1 MALAGAGTAI
11 GSNVNGFM
19 PIHHFADMQPEPDAT
34 LLGQGFIPPDFNT
47 GRLRMLL
54 ARLAKQ
60 TENMERAANWGEQA
74 LVTAG
79 ASAEQAA
86 RHADRAY
93 RLPMGE
99 PGTEAM
105 GEFEGFFP
113 PRWWATWGR
122 TAMGSCEHLLPAV
135 CALALVHAET
145 QRSRR
150 PSRMVRIDVRGGFL

>member
-1 MALAGAGTAI
+1 MAASAAGNFAG
-11 GSNVNGFM
+11 SSFNGFS
-19 PIHHFADMQPEPDAT
+19 PVHHFVDMQPEPDST

-47 GRLRMLL
+47 GRIRMLL

-60 TENMERAANWGEQA
+60 TENMQKAANWGEQA

-99 PGTEAM
+99 PGTDAM
-105 GEFEGFFP
+105 GDFEGFFP
-113 PRWWATWGR
+113 PRQGNEQWYWR
-122 TAMGSCEHLLPAV
+122 Y
-135 CALALVHAET
+135 
-145 QRSRR
+145 
-150 PSRMVRIDVRGGFL
+150 GGFLRNVELEVVDNLG